1 MALLGDTERRGIGLG
16 ERGLHRRG
24 QRGLLV
30 LAVGVRPLDAENLA
44 GHGQHPVLADARPEH
59 LGGRPH
65 VRRELDVE
73 ACDGGFEL
81 GPGVRLERELAVH
94 RAGDAGGEQA
104 LLVRLGQ
111 CPERREGLPAVLDLQ
126 PVEAEGRTVGQHG
139 LARAPVAEGVVVDAE
154 RRPVRGLAHCDVE
167 RMVVIAGGEHRAPHL
182 EQHQVEGGPEVI
194 RQVGLDQR
202 RAASAEVV
210 GEADADTGL
219 LARLG
224 LRVGPRGRHGRAGDR
239 GGLDAGGGLLAV
251 ILPATGMRG
260 GARRGG
266 VGIGRHVLG
275 LHQPLDE
282 LQLAVAADGDDAAR
296 DGNVLGLEDGAGLD
310 GVLDLLEAR
319 LDRLGLLD
327 QLVGPRV
334 LVHVDELVVA
344 GVQPLDLGL
353 LFVGGLGRRGTH
365 APEAGEVGPL
375 DVETGLGPL
384 PPRRELVGGHLEP
397 VQGELHQQRRV
408 LQPDAVLVLVG
419 EEIAQHGAAGGLVG
433 VHANVAGERGAGG
446 NPVIGEHA
454 LDLPAGWPVALVLD
468 LLPHRHLACGV
479 GGDGEGLEGLEVDG
493 VLPVGVQQLR
503 RGVAEAEALLDGALG
518 DAEAGGDVGD
528 GGAGERER
536 AEGLDLVGRVH
547 GDPDRVLGERELGV
561 AHAVLDDAAG
571 HGEVGSD
578 GALAGEVVQRGEPA
592 GAGDDGEV
600 FAVVLT
606 GTDGAG
612 HEVLEQAVGGD
623 GCLELGECGLA
634 GLGPADVGGRG
645 LQAVE
650 GDGSDDG
657 FGHRLLR
664 RWAARRRRVD
674 GGRAAACSRARMKR
688 SRGRSLGRTG
698 LSDGCRRA
706 RPLRD
711 VPAGSDGRTASR
723 CSGSRRSRRRRS
735 RRRTP
740 RPRRTGRGGRARR
753 P

>member
-1 MALLGDTERRGIGLG
+1 
-16 ERGLHRRG
+16 
-24 QRGLLV
+24 
-30 LAVGVRPLDAENLA
+30 
-44 GHGQHPVLADARPEH
+44 
-59 LGGRPH
+59 
-65 VRRELDVE
+65 
-73 ACDGGFEL
+73 
-81 GPGVRLERELAVH
+81 
-94 RAGDAGGEQA
+94 
-104 LLVRLGQ
+104 
-111 CPERREGLPAVLDLQ
+111 
-126 PVEAEGRTVGQHG
+126 
-139 LARAPVAEGVVVDAE
+139 
-154 RRPVRGLAHCDVE
+154 
-167 RMVVIAGGEHRAPHL
+167 MVVIAGGEHRAPHL
-182 EQHQVEGGPEVI
+182 EQHEVERGPEI
-194 RQVGLDQR
+194 LRQAGLHQGGADG
-202 RAASAEVV
+202 AEIV

-224 LRVGPRGRHGRAGDR
+224 LRVGPRGRHGGAGDR

-251 ILPATGMRG
+251 ILPAAVMGSGLR
-260 GARRGG
+260 GARSG

-296 DGNVLGLEDGAGLD
+296 DGDVLGLEHGAGLD

-319 LDRLGLLD
+319 LDGLGLLD
-327 QLVGPRV
+327 QLVGPCV

-384 PPRRELVGGHLEP
+384 PAGRELVRRDLEP
-397 VQGELHQQRRV
+397 VHGELHQQRRV

-419 EEIAQHGAAGGLVG
+419 EEVAEHGTACRLVG
-433 VHANVAGERGAGG
+433 VHADVAGERGAGG
-446 NPVIGEHA
+446 DAVIGEHA
-454 LDLPAGWPVALVLD
+454 LDLPAGGPVALVLD
-468 LLPHRHLACGV
+468 LLPHRHLARGV

-503 RGVAEAEALLDGALG
+503 RGVAEAEALLDDALG

-571 HGEVGSD
+571 HREVGSD

-634 GLGPADVGGRG
+634 GLGPADVGGRA
-645 LQAVE
+645 LQPVE
-650 GDGSDDG
+650 RDGSDDG

-688 SRGRSLGRTG
+688 SRGRSLGRIGTLG
-698 LSDGCRRA
+698 RM
-706 RPLRD
+706 P
-711 VPAGSDGRTASR
+711 PGSAS
-723 CSGSRRSRRRRS
+723 
-735 RRRTP
+735 P
-740 RPRRTGRGGRARR
+740 GRAGGAGWTDG
-753 P
+753 